1 MKKMKVFISIL
12 LVMLLIGCGNP
23 GDQADIRTETNKE
36 TVTTEVATKEII
48 MEETATEETVKSDLE
63 ILLECGMQDI
73 SGSDLLGFDYQKH
86 YIMALKNV
94 GVRAVPAESVE
105 PFEDLNY
112 EFVRVYAA
120 AYEDKDKKWVLVG
133 YYPFDGGAR
142 MGWVKSSDLA
152 EYTEDMKDK
161 LLFPV
166 NVTDD
171 CKDIDTGEKVEQDDW
186 KITSIEGDCVDID
199 RVGGRYNRVRR
210 EDIVYPDTNKLE

>member
-1 MKKMKVFISIL
+1 MKKVKVLISVL

-23 GDQADIRTETNKE
+23 GDQADICTETNKE
-36 TVTTEVATKEII
+36 IGTTEAVTEEVII
-48 MEETATEETVKSDLE
+48 EETTTKETVKNDLE
-63 ILLECGMQDI
+63 ILLEFGMLDVFA
-73 SGSDLLGFDYQKH
+73 SDLGFDYQKH
-86 YIMALKNV
+86 YIMALGNV

-120 AYEDKDKKWVLVG
+120 AYEDKDEKWVLVG
-133 YYPFDGGAR
+133 YDPFDGGSR

-166 NVTDD
+166 NVSDD
-171 CKDIDTGEKVEQDDW
+171 CKDIDTGEAVEQDDW
-186 KITSIEGDCVDID
+186 KITSIEGDCVDIV
-199 RVGGRYNRVRR
+199 RVGGRSNRVKLK
-210 EDIVYPDTNKLE
+210 DIVYPDTDKLE